1 MTYLSNL
8 GQTST
13 GTDGLGGSSARAG
26 YASASGSTFELNG
39 SGINGALLDSDTTN
53 GLIYTNFNSTVPGR
67 YVFQFHNGV
76 PLGTP

>member
-1 MTYLSNL
+1 MAVELIL
-8 GQTST
+8 EKGHPF
-13 GTDGLGGSSARAG
+13 
-26 YASASGSTFELNG
+26 SASGSTFEMNG
-39 SGINGALLDSDTTN
+39 SAVAGSFLDSNTTN